1 MKKGLLLIALIC
13 AGSSISAGQ
22 TSRPADPPFA
32 ARASKASEAQ
42 SPNSDT
48 TVPAKHRAAKSAIA
62 LPPEKAQPVRIPR
75 FETRPVIDG
84 RLDEEVWKHAAILK
98 DFYQIHPGDN
108 IKPSQPTEVLIGY
121 DSEFLYVG
129 FRAQDDPRKVR
140 APVCER
146 DDLSGSDYVG
156 IYLDS
161 FNDKRKAKR
170 RAAFQIHRS
179 HIVFRGL
186 PYAGRSRRV
195 LGKA

>member
-1 MKKGLLLIALIC
+1 
-13 AGSSISAGQ
+13 
-22 TSRPADPPFA
+22 
-32 ARASKASEAQ
+32 
-42 SPNSDT
+42 
-48 TVPAKHRAAKSAIA
+48 
-62 LPPEKAQPVRIPR
+62 
-75 FETRPVIDG
+75 
-84 RLDEEVWKHAAILK
+84 
-98 DFYQIHPGDN
+98 

-170 RAAFQIHRS
+170 RAAFQIYRS

-195 LGKA
+195 LGKALGRRGRRTMWLA